1 MRRGEYIKFLTARG
15 YQPVNENQVKL
26 GMATFDIHEGDKN
39 TAMGIQHSFCLTVAK
54 SNVKATHAVC
64 PRCGHVMV
72 KSDLEEYQYLC
83 ENCDEN
89 FYEIEV
95 KQYI

>member
-1 MRRGEYIKFLTARG
+1 MSRREYIKFLTARE

-39 TAMGIQHSFCLTVAK
+39 TAMGLQHVFWLTVAN

-89 FYEIEV
+89 FYGFEV
-95 KQYI
+95 THYI